1 MSIRNLKSLLAPA
14 SVVLIGASSRLG
26 SLGRIVLDRV
36 ICAGFAGDV
45 FAVNPNVVDVSGARW
60 FRTIDALPVI
70 PDLAFVMTPPQSVPD
85 VVRRLGQRGV
95 KLAVVLTAG
104 ITENSALHFE
114 MIDAARST
122 GLRLIGP
129 NSLGVLMPHV
139 GLDASFTGTIATPG
153 RLALISQSG
162 ALVTAILDWAAERD
176 IGFSAVVSVGEMAD
190 TDVGDLLD
198 LFATD
203 ANTDAILLYVESI
216 GDAANFM
223 SAARAAARNKPIIAI
238 KAGRSEAAGGAA
250 LSHSGALAG
259 SYEVYRTAFDRAG
272 IITVDTL
279 GELLDA
285 AEMLAAAPMVRG
297 ERVAVITNGRGA
309 GILAMDEI
317 QRHGGTIAELSPATV
332 AALDAALPAT
342 WSRGNPIDLVGDG
355 GVDRYRRA
363 IAAVSADDSVD
374 AILVIHCP
382 TAVVLAEE
390 VAIAVIEALDDVVN
404 DKPVLACWLGGHKD
418 AVQAV
423 FSEARVPLFT
433 TPEDAARGF
442 SYLLAARR
450 ACSALVETVPI
461 DASMPIDNRTA
472 RTVISKVRSENR
484 TLLDEIESKK
494 LLSAFNI
501 PVGPTHFAKRPEDV
515 ADACAGLAGPFA
527 VKIVSP
533 DLPHKSDV
541 GGVILDL
548 RSPASAASAAAR
560 MADGVRRAHP
570 GARLSGFSV
579 QTMITRANAIEVFV
593 GVAQDPNF
601 GPVILFGSG
610 GTAVETV
617 NDIAMA
623 LPPLD
628 RDGAR
633 ALIGRTR
640 ISRLLGGYRNHP
652 AVAVESLIDT
662 IVAISQLLEQ
672 MPEIHELDVNPVLC
686 NPDGIVVLDARIVL
700 TAEAG
705 AASRMAIRPVPAAW
719 SADAV
724 TRAGVA
730 LHIRPAVPAD
740 AALLGAFFREVTPGD
755 LRFRFLSSVGRV
767 DSAQIAAMTQVDYR
781 RTISFLALDP
791 VGAVVAAVMLAAD
804 PDLERAEIAMS
815 TRSDMKGKG
824 VSYTLLQHVL
834 RYAETQGI
842 AIIEAVEF
850 ADHDE
855 ALRMERE
862 LGFTALSCPDNPS
875 LRIVRRALS
884 EHRAC

>member
-14 SVVLIGASSRLG
+14 SVVLIGASLRLG
-26 SLGRIVLDRV
+26 SPGRIVLDRV

-60 FRTIDALPVI
+60 FRTIETLPVI

-95 KLAVVLTAG
+95 KLAVVLTSG
-104 ITENSALHFE
+104 ITGGSELHFE
-114 MIDAARST
+114 MIDAARSA

-129 NSLGVLMPHV
+129 NSLGVLMPYV
-139 GLDASFTGTIATPG
+139 GLDASFTGTTARPG

-162 ALVTAILDWAAERD
+162 TLVAAILDWAAERD
-176 IGFSAVVSVGEMAD
+176 IGFSAVVSVGDMAD

-216 GDAANFM
+216 GDAAKFM
-223 SAARAAARNKPIIAI
+223 SAARAAARNKPVIAI
-238 KAGRSEAAGGAA
+238 KAGRSEDAGRAA
-250 LSHSGALAG
+250 LSQSGALAG
-259 SYEVYRTAFDRAG
+259 AFEVCRTAFDRAG
-272 IITVDTL
+272 IITVDTF

-285 AEMLAAAPMVRG
+285 AEILASKPIVRG

-309 GILAMDEI
+309 GILARDEI

-332 AALDAALPAT
+332 AALDAVLPPT
-342 WSRGNPIDLVGDG
+342 WSRGNPIDLASDG
-355 GVDRYRRA
+355 GADRYRRA
-363 IAAVSADDSVD
+363 IAAASVDDNVD

-382 TAVVLAEE
+382 TVVALAEDVAAVVVEG
-390 VAIAVIEALDDVVN
+390 LDDVSN
-404 DKPVLACWLGGHKD
+404 DKPVLACWLGAQKD

-423 FSEARVPLFT
+423 FRQAQIPIFT

-442 SYLLAARR
+442 SYLFAARR
-450 ACSALVETVPI
+450 ARSTLVETLPVAALLQI
-461 DASMPIDNRTA
+461 DSRTV
-472 RTVISKVRSENR
+472 RTVISKVRLENR
-484 TLLDEIESKK
+484 TLLDEIEAKK

-501 PVGPTHFAKRPEDV
+501 PVAPTHFAKRPEEV
-515 ADACAGLAGPFA
+515 ADACAGLPGPFA
-527 VKIVSP
+527 VKIISP
-533 DLPHKSDV
+533 DLTHKSDV
-541 GGVILDL
+541 GGVAVDL
-548 RSPASAASAAAR
+548 HNPASAASAAAR
-560 MADGVRRAHP
+560 MADRIRRAHP

-579 QTMITRANAIEVFV
+579 QSTITHANAIEVFI
-593 GVAQDPNF
+593 GVAQDPTY

-628 RDGAR
+628 RDGAT

-652 AVAVESLIDT
+652 AVALESLIDT
-662 IVAISQLLEQ
+662 MVAISQLLEQ

-686 NPDGIVVLDARIVL
+686 SPDGIVVLDARIIL
-700 TAEAG
+700 TAEVG
-705 AASRMAIRPVPAAW
+705 AASRMVIRPVPAAW
-719 SADAV
+719 SGNAV

-740 AALLGAFFREVTPGD
+740 AALLGAFFREVTPSD

-791 VGAVVAAVMLAAD
+791 AGAVVAAVMLAAD

-815 TRSDMKGKG
+815 TRSGMKGKG

-862 LGFTALSCPDNPS
+862 LGFTVLSCPDNPS